1 MDKYFNCVTSILE
14 IKKTKKEG
22 KKSKLITLKQKST
35 SLRTKKD
42 NLISLTSF
50 HILQQKSEFETQHK
64 QSKI

>member
-1 MDKYFNCVTSILE
+1 MDKYVNCVTSILE
-14 IKKTKKEG
+14 IKKDRERREEGQTHQTK
-22 KKSKLITLKQKST
+22 TT